1 MGLERVPGHEDVTY
15 RLISYDAEG
24 NERTEDGAFVSEEA
38 IGDLAGCTDVILL
51 SHGWQG
57 DVPGARA
64 QYGRWIAAMLD
75 KDDRV
80 TALRERED
88 GFKAKVIGVHWPSK
102 AWGDEDLGDG
112 GFGAWSAAPS
122 SEEPRL
128 SASAASIPG
137 DVVATFAERLEDNAE
152 VRAQVRSLLQ
162 IALVEPAP
170 RRLPTEAV
178 EAYTELDRLLR
189 DGANG
194 NGAAPGDDREPF
206 DAEAM
211 YQACRVAQVASFG
224 GPSLGGLLAPLRTL
238 TFWHMKR
245 RANRFGEKGAGSLLD
260 AIQEQH
266 PDLAVHLMGHSF
278 GCIVASS
285 AVAGPRERPR
295 SKAVASM
302 TLMQGAMSLWSFCAD
317 IPMDPGR
324 SGYFHR
330 VIEDQLV
337 SGPIVASTS
346 YHDRAVRTFY
356 AIAATM
362 AKQVEFPAG
371 SVDLPKYGGIGMWG
385 IQGLEPRARAET
397 LLESGTDLRLE
408 ARDVVNLDAR
418 AVIATG
424 SGPSGAHSDLAHPAV
439 ADAVWQAIA
448 SGSLARG

>member
-1 MGLERVPGHEDVTY
+1 MGLEQVPGHEDVTY
-15 RLISYDAEG
+15 RLISYDAQG
-24 NERTEDGAFVSEEA
+24 DERTEDGAYGSERA
-38 IGDLAGCTDVILL
+38 VGDLAGCTDVILL

-57 DVPGARA
+57 DVPAARA

-75 KDDRV
+75 RDDRL

-88 GFKAKVIGVHWPSK
+88 GFRARVIGMHWPSK
-102 AWGDEDLGDG
+102 AWGEEDLGDV
-112 GFGAWSAAPS
+112 GFAASSRAPS
-122 SEEPRL
+122 SGEL
-128 SASAASIPG
+128 SAAGDASIQE
-137 DVVATFAERLEDNAE
+137 DVVATFAEKLEDSAE
-152 VRAQVRSLLQ
+152 VRDQVRTLLE

-170 RRLPTEAV
+170 RQLPAEAV
-178 EAYTELDRLLR
+178 GAYTELDRLLR
-189 DGANG
+189 DGAEG

-224 GPSLGGLLAPLRTL
+224 APSLGGLLAPLRTL

-266 PDLAVHLMGHSF
+266 RDLAVHLMGHSF

-285 AVAGPRERPR
+285 AVAGPLEQPR
-295 SKAVASM
+295 GKPVASL

-317 IPMDPGR
+317 IPVDPGR

-330 VIEDQLV
+330 VVADQLV
-337 SGPIVASTS
+337 SGPILASTS

-371 SVDLPKYGGIGMWG
+371 SVELPKYGGIGMWG
-385 IQGLEPRARAET
+385 IQGLDPVARGET
-397 LLESGTDLRLE
+397 LVENGSDLRLN
-408 ARDVVNLDAR
+408 AREVVNLDAK
-418 AVIATG
+418 AVIKEG

-448 SGSLARG
+448 CGSLARD